1 MKAFIV
7 VDVQNDFLP
16 GGNLAVPEGDE
27 VVPFINDVM
36 PEFNLVVATQ
46 DWHPADHGSFAS
58 QHAGKKPGEIIE
70 LNGLDQILWP
80 DHCVQHSFGAS
91 FASGLNIEQ
100 IEHVVR
106 KGSDP
111 GVDSYSG
118 FFDNGH
124 KVDTGLND
132 LLKKKDVDTIYIAG
146 LAGDVC
152 VKFTALD
159 GVSLGY
165 KTYLYKQ
172 GTRAVNLNEGDFDKA
187 LEEMKNAGVTS
198 IE

>member
-1 MKAFIV
+1 MKALIV

-16 GGNLAVPEGDE
+16 GGNLQVPQGDE
-27 VVPFINDVM
+27 VVPFINEKM
-36 PEFNLVVATQ
+36 PEFQLVVATQ

-58 QHAGKKPGEIIE
+58 QHSGKNPGEIIE

-80 DHCVQHSFGAS
+80 DHCVQESPGAS
-91 FASGLNIEQ
+91 FASAINVAHFD
-100 IEHVVR
+100 HVIR
-106 KGSDP
+106 KGMDP
-111 GVDSYSG
+111 EVDSYSA

-132 LLKKKDVDTIYIAG
+132 LLKEKNVDTIYLAG
-146 LAGDVC
+146 LAADVC

-159 GVSLGY
+159 GASLGY
-165 KTYLYKQ
+165 ETYLYKA
-172 GTRAVNLNEGDFDKA
+172 GTRAVNLNEGDFEKA
-187 LEEMKNAGVTS
+187 LKEMRDAGVGI

>member
-1 MKAFIV
+1 MKALIV

-27 VVPFINDVM
+27 VVPFINGVM
-36 PEFNLVVATQ
+36 PEFQLVVATQ

-58 QHAGKKPGEIIE
+58 QHPGKEPGQIIE

-132 LLKKKDVDTIYIAG
+132 LLKEKDVDTIYIAG

-152 VKFTALD
+152 VAFTALD
-159 GVSLGY
+159 GASLGY
-165 KTYLYKQ
+165 KTFLYKQ
-172 GTRAVNLNEGDFDKA
+172 GTRAVNLKEGDFEKA
-187 LEEMKNAGVTS
+187 LKEMQNAGVT
-198 IE
+198 IID

>member
-27 VVPFINDVM
+27 VVPFINGVM
-36 PEFNLVVATQ
+36 PEFGLVVATQ

-58 QHAGKKPGEIIE
+58 QHPGKRPGEIIE

-91 FASGLNIEQ
+91 FASGLDIEQ
-100 IEHVVR
+100 IGHVVR

-111 GVDSYSG
+111 RVDSYSG

-124 KVDTGLND
+124 KVDTGLDD
-132 LLKKKDVDTIYIAG
+132 LLKRKGVDTIYIAG

-172 GTRAVNLNEGDFDKA
+172 GTRAVNLNQGDFDKA
-187 LEEMKNAGVTS
+187 LEEMERAGVTI

>member
-7 VDVQNDFLP
+7 IDVQNDFLP
-16 GGNLAVPEGDE
+16 GGNLEVPEGDK
-27 VVPFINDVM
+27 VVPFINEKM
-36 PEFNLVVATQ
+36 PEFQLVVATQ

-58 QHAGKKPGEIIE
+58 QHPGKSPGEIIE

-106 KGSDP
+106 KGMDP

-124 KVDTGLND
+124 KIDTGLND
-132 LLKKKDVDTIYIAG
+132 YLKQRNVDTIYVAG

-159 GVSLGY
+159 GASLGY
-165 KTYLYKQ
+165 KTFLYNQ
-172 GTRAVNLNEGDFDKA
+172 GTRAVNLNEGDYDKA
-187 LEEMKNAGVTS
+187 VNEMKEAGVEI

>member
-1 MKAFIV
+1 MKAIIV

-16 GGNLAVPEGDE
+16 GGNLQVPQGDE
-27 VVPFINDVM
+27 VVPFINEKM
-36 PEFNLVVATQ
+36 PEFQLVVATQ

-58 QHAGKKPGEIIE
+58 QHPGKKPGEIIE

-106 KGSDP
+106 KGTDP

-159 GVSLGY
+159 GASLGY

-172 GTRAVNLNEGDFDKA
+172 GTRAVNLKEGDFEKA
-187 LEEMKNAGVTS
+187 LEEMENAGVEI

>member
-1 MKAFIV
+1 MKALIV

-16 GGNLAVPEGDE
+16 GGNLPVPQGDE
-27 VVPFINDVM
+27 VIPFINEKM
-36 PEFNLVVATQ
+36 PEFELVVATQ

-58 QHAGKKPGEIIE
+58 QHPGKSPGDVVE
-70 LNGLDQILWP
+70 LNGLEQILWP
-80 DHCVQHSFGAS
+80 DHCIQHSFGAS
-91 FASGLNIEQ
+91 FASGLDIEQ

-106 KGSDP
+106 KGTDP

-132 LLKKKDVDTIYIAG
+132 LLKKRGVDTIYIAG

-159 GVSLGY
+159 GASLGY
-165 KTYLYKQ
+165 NTYLYTQ
-172 GTRAVNLNEGDFDKA
+172 GTRAVNLNEGDFEKA
-187 LEEMKNAGVTS
+187 LEEMENGGVEI